1 MHVCTIYC
9 RLQEYLGLKLAE
21 PLPARM
27 CLAWHPFTEKI
38 AVADTSSIVHVCNAG
53 SAKAKK
59 QLPSAVNLQS
69 EQVLAHD
76 IQQQVQSN
84 AMAMASDTSRVSLY
98 MHLAWWF
105 MKQTALKFSAQAHAL
120 LVKNALQTY

>member
-1 MHVCTIYC
+1 MHVCTMYC
-9 RLQEYLGLKLAE
+9 RLQEYLGIKPAE

-38 AVADTSSIVHVCNAG
+38 ALADTSSIVHVCNAG

-59 QLPSAVNLQS
+59 QSPSAVNLQS

-76 IQQQVQSN
+76 IQQQVWSN
-84 AMAMASDTSRVSLY
+84 IMAMASDTSRVPLY
-98 MHLAWWF
+98 IHLAWLF
-105 MKQTALKFSAQAHAL
+105 MKQTAVKSSAQAHAM
-120 LVKNALQTY
+120 LVENALQTY